1 MRAWKLATTL
11 ALGLTLSACSS
22 QSRSQFP
29 TTQGLGLERVVLY
42 RNGVGYFERKGEV
55 DGDLLRIKVRKDQIN
70 DLLKSLTIVDRKTG
84 QAVSVSMPLDPQ
96 TWASAALTALQPGHG
111 SLFEVLDSLRGVE
124 VTLDTTRGKVA
135 GRIVLVE
142 ESADEP
148 DPSMPTARRGAPPQE
163 LGRDAKVTLMAGQQL
178 KVVRLSKVRAVTIAD
193 GDLAMQF
200 HRRLDASAGEG
211 MFQQVDVAIRL
222 HGDASHDLVVSYVVQ
237 APMWKPTYRIVL
249 PEKGKGEALLQGW
262 AVVDNV
268 SGEDWR
274 DVNLSLTS
282 GAPIA
287 FRYDLH
293 TPRQVHRD
301 DLTHV
306 GSRKQARA
314 AVGEA
319 TYTESDDDEG
329 GEIAEEEAKAAA
341 AQAYG
346 SGSMAPGAPPPPP
359 MKKPA
364 SRRPRRSR
372 PKDKKKR
379 DYARNE
385 RRSAGY
391 GGKGGLGLRGGPAE
405 DAFDMPAP
413 EPEMTLD
420 ALRRSTK
427 AQARAQHASGL
438 TRFDIG
444 TRVTVPDGTSTM
456 VALINQTVVGEET
469 FLYKPGGGGSGY
481 EANPYRVVR
490 FKNNTPFVLEP
501 GPISIYAGGSFVGE
515 GLSEAVGT
523 NTSATVPFAVEPTIM
538 VTREGKSMPEQTKLV
553 SINRGT
559 IHIERFNRMQTT
571 WKVQAQT
578 MKDGFTVLVRHP
590 RSGFNYKL
598 ETRPPETEDL
608 PNAYLVPVKVPK
620 GTTKASVEVVEST
633 PRRTTIAI
641 YDRKAL
647 PLLEQLLVA
656 KGLSAA
662 ERAKLEPI
670 VKLRREMGRI
680 DEQISGRERQQDQL
694 DERMRQ
700 TRLNIRAI
708 EKDKSPAAAR
718 LRVEQQKRLEEF
730 TAESNRVG
738 REIVALQS
746 QHLQKK
752 IKLGDMLENLT
763 IKAPDAKK

>member
-1 MRAWKLATTL
+1 VDVVLD
-11 ALGLTLSACSS
+11 
-22 QSRSQFP
+22 
-29 TTQGLGLERVVLY
+29 TTQG
-42 RNGVGYFERKGEV
+42 KV
-55 DGDLLRIKVRKDQIN
+55 D
-70 DLLKSLTIVDRKTG
+70 
-84 QAVSVSMPLDPQ
+84 
-96 TWASAALTALQPGHG
+96 
-111 SLFEVLDSLRGVE
+111 
-124 VTLDTTRGKVA
+124 

-142 ESADEP
+142 QIADEP
-148 DPSMPTARRGAPPQE
+148 DPSLQGGRRPGPPQE
-163 LGRDAKVTLMAGQQL
+163 LGRDHKITLMAGQQL
-178 KVVRLSKVRAVTIAD
+178 KVVLLSKVRAVTLKD

-222 HGDASHDLVVSYVVQ
+222 HGDSNHDLVVSYVVQ

-249 PEKGKGEALLQGW
+249 PEKGKGDALLQGW

-274 DVNLSLTS
+274 DVRLALTS

-301 DLTHV
+301 DLTHL
-306 GSRKQARA
+306 GNRKQARA

-319 TYTESDDDEG
+319 TYSESDDDEAD
-329 GEIAEEEAKAAA
+329 GEKAEEEGKAVAA
-341 AQAYG
+341 EAYG
-346 SGSMAPGAPPPPP
+346 RAAPAAPPPPP

-372 PKDKKKR
+372 AKDKKK
-379 DYARNE
+379 
-385 RRSAGY
+385 S
-391 GGKGGLGLRGGPAE
+391 GLSLRGGRAGSGGYRYAPG
-405 DAFDMPAP
+405 DSFDLPAP

-427 AQARAQHASGL
+427 AQARAQKASGL
-438 TRFDIG
+438 TRFDIA

-490 FKNNTPFVLEP
+490 FKNSTPFVLEP
-501 GPISIYAGGSFVGE
+501 GPISIYSGGSFVGE

-523 NTSATVPFAVEPTIM
+523 KTSATVPFAVESGIM
-538 VTREGKSMPEQTKLV
+538 VTREGKSMPEQTRLV

-559 IHIERFNRMQTT
+559 IHIERFSRMKTT

-578 MKDGFTVLVRHP
+578 KKDGFTVLVRHP

-608 PNAYLVPVKVPK
+608 PNAYLIPVKVPV

-647 PLLEQLLVA
+647 PLLEKLMVA
-656 KGLSAA
+656 EGLNPA
-662 ERAKLEPI
+662 ERAKLTPI

-680 DEQISGRERQQDQL
+680 EEQIEGLERQQDQL

-718 LRVEQQKRLEEF
+718 LRLEQEKRLDEF
-730 TAESNRVG
+730 TKDSNRIG

-752 IKLGDMLENLT
+752 IKLGDALENLT
-763 IKAPDAKK
+763 IKAPGTT